1 MRGKPD
7 MLVVMRR
14 LAQGEAKISKDKFTV
29 AMYKYLKLQA
39 DTQGIKR
46 TEEDKANA
54 KKFKAA
60 RGE

>member
-1 MRGKPD
+1 

-14 LAQGEAKISKDKFTV
+14 LANGEAKISKDKFTV